1 MAILLAFASAT
12 TTNRYTF
19 AMSSFLWRRKAQSAA
34 GDHGATTRASQDTD
48 DATLTE
54 FSRMAQEMGVG
65 GAYERKVALLNRTI
79 KDDIGFGK
87 FQIWLT
93 WLAGFGWFVDN
104 IWFQALS
111 MSLPQIKLEF
121 GPAHVQFATLAL
133 YLGLLI
139 GATFWG
145 FMADVIGRRPSWN
158 ITLFISAVFGIAV
171 GGAPNFVGLG
181 ALLSCLGL
189 GLGGNLPVDGAML
202 IEFIPSTHQW
212 ILTFLSIFWCFGQLF
227 AAFIGWAFITNYRC
241 ETADACPRASNMGWR
256 YTWFLLGAVTFI
268 MWVARFWVYPIPE
281 SPKFLIGK
289 GRDEEA
295 LEVIRFIAAQN
306 GKTTSLTLEQLRAA
320 GEGTTIAVSADA
332 AEQKFAADE
341 DVEAKADSAAE
352 AQDEKKANEAGTH
365 VRAAPTPG
373 VQVETTDDVAA
384 TTTAVPHSLKGR
396 FLSAA
401 DLAQLRRSLSEFD
414 SHHLVALFS
423 TPRMAWNT
431 TLICFLWGLIGLAY
445 PLYNAFIALYLQNA
459 GANQGETTQAE
470 QYRDL
475 VIIAA
480 CGIPGS
486 FAAAAMVELPYAGR
500 RGTMALFTVLTG
512 LFLFLFT
519 TARTPAAVLGW
530 NCATSLT
537 QNAMYAV
544 LYAISYEVFPA
555 PNRGTGD
562 GLAMATQRV
571 FGVIAPVVG
580 AYAGSTPTTPI
591 YVSASFFMAAAVLM
605 LMLPYETRGRSAL

>member
-1 MAILLAFASAT
+1 ML
-12 TTNRYTF
+12 
-19 AMSSFLWRRKAQSAA
+19 SFLSRN
-34 GDHGATTRASQDTD
+34 RASPSSDDSPAARISQETD

-54 FSRMAQEMGVG
+54 FSRMAHEMGVG
-65 GAYERKVALLNRTI
+65 GAYERKVALLNKAI
-79 KDDIGFGK
+79 KEEIGFGR

-121 GPAHVQFATLAL
+121 GPTHVQFATLAM

-171 GGAPNFVGLG
+171 GGAPNFVALG

-241 ETADACPRASNMGWR
+241 ETADNCPKSSNMGWR
-256 YTWFLLGAVTFI
+256 YTWFLLGAITML

-281 SPKFLIGK
+281 SPKYLIGK

-295 LEVIRFIAAQN
+295 LEVLRFIAAQN
-306 GKTTSLTLEQLRAA
+306 GKSTTLTLEQLKAA
-320 GEGTTIAVSADA
+320 GEGVTVAFNTSDA
-332 AEQKFAADE
+332 AEKKLARED
-341 DVEAKADSAAE
+341 DVEAKVTIPSSATE
-352 AQDEKKANEAGTH
+352 NIEKKDCEPAESHTQ
-365 VRAAPTPG
+365 AAPT
-373 VQVETTDDVAA
+373 TTHTQDSTPAA
-384 TTTAVPHSLKGR
+384 VSTTVKGR
-396 FLSAA
+396 FLSSS
-401 DLAQLRRSLSEFD
+401 DLAQLGRSLSEFD
-414 SHHLVALFS
+414 SHHVVALFS

-431 TLICFLWGLIGLAY
+431 ILICFLWGLIGLAY

-459 GANQGETTQAE
+459 GANQGETNQAE

-486 FAAAAMVELPYAGR
+486 FAAAALVELPYAGR
-500 RGTMALFTVLTG
+500 RGTMAFFTLLTG

-571 FGVIAPVVG
+571 FGVIAPIVG

-591 YVSASFFMAAAVLM
+591 YVSASFFIAAAVLM
-605 LMLPYETRGRSAL
+605 LFLPYETRGRSAL

>member
-1 MAILLAFASAT
+1 MRSPFSRNRAT
-12 TTNRYTF
+12 SP
-19 AMSSFLWRRKAQSAA
+19 SSPS
-34 GDHGATTRASQDTD
+34 DPTRTSQETD
-48 DATLTE
+48 DATLTD
-54 FSRMAQEMGVG
+54 FHRMAHEMGVAG
-65 GAYERKVALLNRTI
+65 SYERKVALLNRTI
-79 KDDIGFGK
+79 KEEIGFGR

-121 GPAHVQFATLAL
+121 SPSHVQFATLAL

-145 FMADVIGRRPSWN
+145 FVADVIGRRPSWN

-171 GGAPNFVGLG
+171 GGAPNFVALG

-241 ETADACPRASNMGWR
+241 ETADACPRESNMGWR
-256 YTWFLLGAVTFI
+256 YTWFLLGAVTFF
-268 MWVARFWVYPIPE
+268 MWIARFWVYPIPE

-295 LEVIRFIAAQN
+295 LEVIKFIAAQN
-306 GKTTSLTLEQLRAA
+306 GKSTTLTLEQLKAA
-320 GEGTTIAVSADA
+320 GEGLTVAIHTVDA
-332 AEQKFAADE
+332 NEKRLAPE
-341 DVEAKADSAAE
+341 DDAEAKGALAPSTV
-352 AQDEKKANEAGTH
+352 EKKQDGTAATSPATSAH
-365 VRAAPTPG
+365 DSDDAAAPTA
-373 VQVETTDDVAA
+373 VA
-384 TTTAVPHSLKGR
+384 TTFKGR
-396 FLSAA
+396 FLSTS

-414 SHHLVALFS
+414 THHLTALFS

-431 TLICFLWGLIGLAY
+431 LLICFLWGLIGLAY
-445 PLYNAFIALYLQNA
+445 PLYNAFIALYLANA

-486 FAAAAMVELPYAGR
+486 FAAAALIELPATGR
-500 RGTMALFTVLTG
+500 RGTMALFTCLTG

-580 AYAGSTPTTPI
+580 AYAGTTPTTPI

-605 LMLPYETRGRSAL
+605 LLLPFETRGRTAL

>member
-1 MAILLAFASAT
+1 MLSILKRRSAPSPT
-12 TTNRYTF
+12 TD
-19 AMSSFLWRRKAQSAA
+19 
-34 GDHGATTRASQDTD
+34 GPTRASQETD
-48 DATLTE
+48 DATLAE
-54 FSRMAQEMGVG
+54 FSRMAHEMGVG
-65 GAYERKVALLNRTI
+65 GAYERKVALLNKTI
-79 KDDIGFGK
+79 KEDIGFGH

-121 GPAHVQFATLAL
+121 GPKHVQFATLAL

-158 ITLFISAVFGIAV
+158 ITLFISAVFGVAV
-171 GGAPNFVGLG
+171 GGAPNFVALG

-241 ETADACPRASNMGWR
+241 ETAADCPKSSNMGWR
-256 YTWFLLGAVTFI
+256 YTWFLLGGITFL

-281 SPKFLIGK
+281 SPKYLIGK

-295 LEVIRFIAAQN
+295 MEVIKYIAAQN
-306 GKTTSLTLEQLRAA
+306 GKTTSLTLEQLKAA
-320 GEGTTIAVSADA
+320 GEGVTMAINTLDANEKKLAREDDVETKANGAWPSSTTEENGEKKEGANSADA
-332 AEQKFAADE
+332 
-341 DVEAKADSAAE
+341 
-352 AQDEKKANEAGTH
+352 H
-365 VRAAPTPG
+365 VRAAPATVQPTDPATATP
-373 VQVETTDDVAA
+373 QSSPDSSPTAA
-384 TTTAVPHSLKGR
+384 VSISLKGR
-396 FLSAA
+396 FLSVS

-414 SHHLVALFS
+414 SHHIVALFS

-431 TLICFLWGLIGLAY
+431 ILICFLWGLIGLAY

-480 CGIPGS
+480 CGIPSS
-486 FAAAAMVELPYAGR
+486 FAAAAFVELPYAGR
-500 RGTMALFTVLTG
+500 RGTMAFFTLLTG

-519 TARTPAAVLGW
+519 TARTAAAVLGW

-571 FGVIAPVVG
+571 FGVIAPIVG

-591 YVSASFFMAAAVLM
+591 YVSASFFIAAAVLM
-605 LMLPYETRGRSAL
+605 LFLPYETRGRSAL

>member
-1 MAILLAFASAT
+1 MLSLFQRRTAPASDTTAT
-12 TTNRYTF
+12 R
-19 AMSSFLWRRKAQSAA
+19 L
-34 GDHGATTRASQDTD
+34 SQETD

-54 FSRMAQEMGVG
+54 FSRMAHEMGVG
-65 GAYERKVALLNRTI
+65 GAYERKVALLNRAI
-79 KDDIGFGK
+79 KEEIGFGR

-121 GPAHVQFATLAL
+121 GPTHVQFATLAL

-171 GGAPNFVGLG
+171 GGAPNFVALG

-241 ETADACPRASNMGWR
+241 ESADACPKSSNMGWR
-256 YTWFLLGAVTFI
+256 YTWFLLGGITML

-281 SPKFLIGK
+281 SPKYLIGK

-295 LEVIRFIAAQN
+295 LQVLRFIAAQN
-306 GKTTSLTLEQLRAA
+306 GKSTSLTLDQLRAA
-320 GEGTTIAVSADA
+320 GEGTTVTINTLD
-332 AEQKFAADE
+332 ADE
-341 DVEAKADSAAE
+341 KKLARDDDVEAKLGALSTPAESA
-352 AQDEKKANEAGTH
+352 EKKVGEQVHADTPATAVQPALETADDTN
-365 VRAAPTPG
+365 AAP
-373 VQVETTDDVAA
+373 AA
-384 TTTAVPHSLKGR
+384 VSSSLQGR
-396 FLSAA
+396 FLSGA

-414 SHHLVALFS
+414 AHHIVALFS

-486 FAAAAMVELPYAGR
+486 FAAAALVELPYAGR
-500 RGTMALFTVLTG
+500 RGTMALFTLLTG

-571 FGVIAPVVG
+571 FGVIAPIVG

-591 YVSASFFMAAAVLM
+591 YVSASFFIAAAVLM
-605 LMLPYETRGRSAL
+605 LFLPYETRGRSAL

>member
-1 MAILLAFASAT
+1 MLSILKRRSAP
-12 TTNRYTF
+12 
-19 AMSSFLWRRKAQSAA
+19 SSSSDGPARV
-34 GDHGATTRASQDTD
+34 SQETD

-54 FSRMAQEMGVG
+54 FSRMAHEMGVG
-65 GAYERKVALLNRTI
+65 GAYERKVALLNKTI
-79 KDDIGFGK
+79 KEEIGFGR

-93 WLAGFGWFVDN
+93 WLAGFGWFVEN

-121 GPAHVQFATLAL
+121 GPTHVQFATLAL

-158 ITLFISAVFGIAV
+158 ITLFISAIFGIAV
-171 GGAPNFVGLG
+171 GGAPNFVALG
-181 ALLSCLGL
+181 ALL
-189 GLGGNLPVDGAML
+189 
-202 IEFIPSTHQW
+202 
-212 ILTFLSIFWCFGQLF
+212 
-227 AAFIGWAFITNYRC
+227 
-241 ETADACPRASNMGWR
+241 
-256 YTWFLLGAVTFI
+256 
-268 MWVARFWVYPIPE
+268 FWVYPIPE
-281 SPKFLIGK
+281 SPKYLIGK

-295 LEVIRFIAAQN
+295 LEVIKFIAAQN
-306 GKTTSLTLEQLRAA
+306 GKTTTLTLEQLKAA
-320 GEGTTIAVSADA
+320 GEGVTMAVNTLDA
-332 AEQKFAADE
+332 NEKKLARED
-341 DVEAKADSAAE
+341 DVEAKAVGALPSSIAEDAEKKDDGSGAE
-352 AQDEKKANEAGTH
+352 AH
-365 VRAAPTPG
+365 VRAAP
-373 VQVETTDDVAA
+373 A
-384 TTTAVPHSLKGR
+384 TTQPINTTATPQSSPDSAPTAISTTLKGR
-396 FLSAA
+396 FLSAS

-414 SHHLVALFS
+414 SHHIVALFS

-431 TLICFLWGLIGLAY
+431 ILICFLWGLIGLAY

-486 FAAAAMVELPYAGR
+486 FAAAAFVELPYAGR
-500 RGTMALFTVLTG
+500 RGTMAFFTLLTG

-537 QNAMYAV
+537 QNSMYAV

-571 FGVIAPVVG
+571 FGVIAPIVG
-580 AYAGSTPTTPI
+580 AYAGTTPTTPI
-591 YVSASFFMAAAVLM
+591 YVSASFFIAAAVLM
-605 LMLPYETRGRSAL
+605 LFLPYETRGRSAL

>member
-1 MAILLAFASAT
+1 MLSLLSRNRASP
-12 TTNRYTF
+12 
-19 AMSSFLWRRKAQSAA
+19 SSDDSPAA
-34 GDHGATTRASQDTD
+34 RISQDTD

-54 FSRMAQEMGVG
+54 FSRMAHEMGVG
-65 GAYERKVALLNRTI
+65 GAYERKVALLNKAI
-79 KDDIGFGK
+79 KEEIGFGR

-121 GPAHVQFATLAL
+121 GPTHVQFATLAL

-171 GGAPNFVGLG
+171 GGAPNFVALG

-241 ETADACPRASNMGWR
+241 ETADSCPKSSNMGWR
-256 YTWFLLGAVTFI
+256 YTWFLLGAITML

-281 SPKFLIGK
+281 SPKYLIGK

-295 LEVIRFIAAQN
+295 LQVLRFIAAQN
-306 GKTTSLTLEQLRAA
+306 GKSTTLTLEQLKAA
-320 GEGTTIAVSADA
+320 GEGVTVAFNTSDA
-332 AEQKFAADE
+332 GEKKLARED
-341 DVEAKADSAAE
+341 DVEAKVALPSSTTEDIEKKEPASAE
-352 AQDEKKANEAGTH
+352 AH
-365 VRAAPTPG
+365 IPAAI
-373 VQVETTDDVAA
+373 
-384 TTTAVPHSLKGR
+384 TTTTTHTQDSTPAAVSTTVKGR
-396 FLSAA
+396 FLSSS

-414 SHHLVALFS
+414 SHHIVALFS

-431 TLICFLWGLIGLAY
+431 ILICFLWGLIGLAY

-486 FAAAAMVELPYAGR
+486 FAAAALVELPYAGR
-500 RGTMALFTVLTG
+500 RGTMAFFTLLTG

-571 FGVIAPVVG
+571 FGVIAPIVG

-591 YVSASFFMAAAVLM
+591 YVSASFFIAAAVLM
-605 LMLPYETRGRSAL
+605 LFLPYETRGRSAL

>member
-1 MAILLAFASAT
+1 
-12 TTNRYTF
+12 
-19 AMSSFLWRRKAQSAA
+19 
-34 GDHGATTRASQDTD
+34 
-48 DATLTE
+48 
-54 FSRMAQEMGVG
+54 MGVS
-65 GAYERKVALLNRTI
+65 GAYERKVSLLNTTI
-79 KDDIGFGK
+79 KDEIGFGR
-87 FQIWLT
+87 FQFYLT

-111 MSLPQIKLEF
+111 MSLPQIQLEF
-121 GPAHVQFATLAL
+121 NPTHVQFATLAL

-171 GGAPNFVGLG
+171 GGANNFVALG

-202 IEFIPSTHQW
+202 IEFIPSSHQW

-227 AAFIGWAFITNYRC
+227 AAVIGWAFITTYRC
-241 ETADACPRASNMGWR
+241 DTVDNCPRSSNMGWR
-256 YTWFLLGAVTFI
+256 YTWFLLGVVTLL

-281 SPKFLIGK
+281 SPKYLIGK
-289 GRDEEA
+289 GRDAEA
-295 LEVIRFIAAQN
+295 LEVIRFIAKQN
-306 GKTTSLTLEQLRAA
+306 GKTTSLTLEQLKAA
-320 GEGTTIAVSADA
+320 GEGTTVITTIDAGEKQLARAD
-332 AEQKFAADE
+332 
-341 DVEAKADSAAE
+341 DVEAAAKG
-352 AQDEKKANEAGTH
+352 DISPEKEEKDATGRT
-365 VRAAPTPG
+365 V
-373 VQVETTDDVAA
+373 
-384 TTTAVPHSLKGR
+384 TTTTNPAPEAISSTLQGR
-396 FLSAA
+396 FLSAS
-401 DLAQLRRSLSEFD
+401 DLSQLRRSLREFD
-414 SHHLVALFS
+414 SHHLSALFS
-423 TPRMAWNT
+423 TPGMAWNT
-431 TLICFLWGLIGLAY
+431 CLICFLWGLIGLAY

-459 GANQGETTQAE
+459 GANQGETTQSE

-486 FAAAAMVELPYAGR
+486 FAAAALVELPYAGR
-500 RGTMALFTVLTG
+500 RGTMAFFTLLTG

-519 TARTPAAVLGW
+519 TARTPAGVLGW
-530 NCATSLT
+530 NCATSFT

-562 GLAMATQRV
+562 GLAMAVQRV

-580 AYAGSTPTTPI
+580 AFAGQSPTTPI
-591 YVSASFFMAAAVLM
+591 YVSASFFIAAAVLM
-605 LMLPYETRGRSAL
+605 LLLPYETRGRTAL

>member
-1 MAILLAFASAT
+1 MRSLFS
-12 TTNRYTF
+12 R
-19 AMSSFLWRRKAQSAA
+19 S
-34 GDHGATTRASQDTD
+34 RASTSIPVDPARPSQETD
-48 DATLTE
+48 DATLNE
-54 FSRMAQEMGVG
+54 FSRMAHEMGVG
-65 GAYERKVALLNRTI
+65 GAYERKVALLNNTI
-79 KDDIGFGK
+79 KEEIGFGP

-121 GPAHVQFATLAL
+121 GPKHVQFATLAL

-171 GGAPNFVGLG
+171 GGAPNFVALG

-241 ETADACPRASNMGWR
+241 ETADACPRSSNMGWR
-256 YTWFLLGAVTFI
+256 YTWFLLGAITFI

-306 GKTTSLTLEQLRAA
+306 GKTTTLTLEQLKAA
-320 GEGTTIAVSADA
+320 GEGITVAVSTLDVNEKKLARQDDPEAKVGSVAEEKSNEAAAAKAHPVSGTTITSTAEDVPAPAPEAVS
-332 AEQKFAADE
+332 
-341 DVEAKADSAAE
+341 S
-352 AQDEKKANEAGTH
+352 T
-365 VRAAPTPG
+365 
-373 VQVETTDDVAA
+373 
-384 TTTAVPHSLKGR
+384 LKGR
-396 FLSAA
+396 FLSSS
-401 DLAQLRRSLSEFD
+401 DLTQLRRSLREFD
-414 SHHLVALFS
+414 SHHLIALFS

-431 TLICFLWGLIGLAY
+431 LLICFLWGLIGLAY
-445 PLYNAFIALYLQNA
+445 PLYNAFIALYLANA

-486 FAAAAMVELPYAGR
+486 FAAAALVELPYAGR
-500 RGTMALFTVLTG
+500 RGTMALFTLLTG

-571 FGVIAPVVG
+571 FGVIAPIVG

-591 YVSASFFMAAAVLM
+591 YVSASFFIAAAVLM
-605 LMLPYETRGRSAL
+605 LFLPYETRGRAAL

>member
-1 MAILLAFASAT
+1 MF
-12 TTNRYTF
+12 
-19 AMSSFLWRRKAQSAA
+19 SFLSRN
-34 GDHGATTRASQDTD
+34 RANPPTPTDPARISTETD

-54 FSRMAQEMGVG
+54 FSRMAHEMGVG

-79 KDDIGFGK
+79 KEEIGFGR

-111 MSLPQIKLEF
+111 MSLPQIQLEF
-121 GPAHVQFATLAL
+121 GPSHVQFATLAL

-171 GGAPNFVGLG
+171 GGAPNFVAVG

-241 ETADACPRASNMGWR
+241 DTATDCPRSSNMGWR
-256 YTWFLLGAVTFI
+256 YTWFLLGAITFF

-289 GRDEEA
+289 GRDDEA

-306 GKTTSLTLEQLRAA
+306 GRSTTLTLEQLKAA
-320 GEGTTIAVSADA
+320 GEGITMAINTLDA
-332 AEQKFAADE
+332 SEKKLAPED
-341 DVEAKADSAAE
+341 DVEAKGALPSSTTEKNADKKQEITTAETRVQPAAT
-352 AQDEKKANEAGTH
+352 AQPA
-365 VRAAPTPG
+365 AAPREDGTSLSSTP
-373 VQVETTDDVAA
+373 A
-384 TTTAVPHSLKGR
+384 AVPYTLKGR
-396 FLSAA
+396 FLSVS

-414 SHHLVALFS
+414 SKHLVALFS

-486 FAAAAMVELPYAGR
+486 FAAAALVELPSVGR
-500 RGTMALFTVLTG
+500 RGTMAFFTLLTG

-580 AYAGSTPTTPI
+580 AYAGAKPTTPI
-591 YVSASFFMAAAVLM
+591 YVSASFFIAAAVLM
-605 LMLPYETRGRSAL
+605 LFLPYETRGRTAL

>member
-1 MAILLAFASAT
+1 MLSILSRNRATPSASPEANPART
-12 TTNRYTF
+12 
-19 AMSSFLWRRKAQSAA
+19 S
-34 GDHGATTRASQDTD
+34 HETD
-48 DATLTE
+48 DATLAE
-54 FSRMAQEMGVG
+54 FSRMAHEMGVG
-65 GAYERKVALLNRTI
+65 GAYERKVALINRAI
-79 KDDIGFGK
+79 KEEIGFGR
-87 FQIWLT
+87 FQVWLT
-93 WLAGFGWFVDN
+93 FLAGFGWFVDN

-121 GPAHVQFATLAL
+121 TPTHVQFATLAL
-133 YLGLLI
+133 YTGLLI

-145 FMADVIGRRPSWN
+145 FMSDVIGRRPSWN

-171 GGAPNFVGLG
+171 GGAPNFVAFG
-181 ALLSCLGL
+181 ALLACLGL

-212 ILTFLSIFWCFGQLF
+212 ILTFLSVFWCFGQLF

-241 ETADACPRASNMGWR
+241 ETADACPRSSNMGWR
-256 YTWFLLGAVTFI
+256 YTWFLLGAITFF

-295 LEVIRFIAAQN
+295 LEVIHFIAAQN
-306 GKTTSLTLEQLRAA
+306 GKSTSLTLAQLKAA
-320 GEGTTIAVSADA
+320 GEGVTLSINTLDTNEKKLAR
-332 AEQKFAADE
+332 E
-341 DVEAKADSAAE
+341 DDPEAKAGLASA
-352 AQDEKKANEAGTH
+352 EKKDGDND
-365 VRAAPTPG
+365 AAAHIRTAHAQTVG
-373 VQVETTDDVAA
+373 GAA
-384 TTTAVPHSLKGR
+384 TTTDAEDSATPVAAVSTSLKGR
-396 FLSAA
+396 FLSAS
-401 DLAQLRRSLSEFD
+401 DLSQLRRSLSDFD
-414 SHHLVALFS
+414 AHHLAALFA

-431 TLICFLWGLIGLAY
+431 TLICMLWGLIGLAY

-459 GANQGETTQAE
+459 GANQGETTQAQ

-486 FAAAAMVELPYAGR
+486 FVAAALVELPYAGR
-500 RGTMALFTVLTG
+500 RSTMALFTLLTG
-512 LFLFLFT
+512 VFLFLFT
-519 TARTPAAVLGW
+519 TVRTPAAVLGW

-544 LYAISYEVFPA
+544 LYAMSYEVFPA

-562 GLAMATQRV
+562 GLAMSTQRV
-571 FGVIAPVVG
+571 FGVIAPIVG
-580 AYAGSTPTTPI
+580 AYAGSAPTTPI
-591 YVSASFFMAAAVLM
+591 YVSASFFIAAAVLM
-605 LMLPYETRGRSAL
+605 LFLPYETRGRSAL

>member
-1 MAILLAFASAT
+1 ML
-12 TTNRYTF
+12 TF
-19 AMSSFLWRRKAQSAA
+19 PKRANAQTWDVNSSRK
-34 GDHGATTRASQDTD
+34 SQETD
-48 DATLTE
+48 EANLTE
-54 FSRMAQEMGVG
+54 FSRMAHEMGVSG
-65 GAYERKVALLNRTI
+65 PYERKVALVNKAI
-79 KDDIGFGK
+79 KEDIGFGC

-145 FMADVIGRRPSWN
+145 FISDVIGRRPSWN

-171 GGAPNFVGLG
+171 GGAPNFIALG

-241 ETADACPRASNMGWR
+241 ETADNCPRASNMGWR
-256 YTWFLLGAVTFI
+256 YTWYVLGAVTML
-268 MWVARFWVYPIPE
+268 MWMARFWVYPIPE
-281 SPKFLIGK
+281 SPKYLIGK

-295 LEVIRFIAAQN
+295 MEVLRFIAAQN
-306 GKTTSLTLEQLRAA
+306 GKQVKLTLEQLKAA
-320 GEGTTIAVSADA
+320 GDGITTIDAGEEKITGVADA
-332 AEQKFAADE
+332 EAKTAPPTSITENVDQKEQVIDNNTLPALTTV
-341 DVEAKADSAAE
+341 DVEAPAAVS
-352 AQDEKKANEAGTH
+352 T
-365 VRAAPTPG
+365 
-373 VQVETTDDVAA
+373 
-384 TTTAVPHSLKGR
+384 SLKGR
-396 FLSAA
+396 FLSAS
-401 DLAQLRRSLSEFD
+401 DLSQLRRSLGEFD
-414 SHHLVALFS
+414 SKHLSALFA
-423 TPRMAWNT
+423 TRRMAWNT

-486 FAAAAMVELPYAGR
+486 FVAAALVELPYAGR
-500 RGTMALFTVLTG
+500 RGTMAFFTMLTG

-530 NCATSLT
+530 NCATSLV

-580 AYAGSTPTTPI
+580 AYAGSAPTTPI
-591 YVSASFFMAAAVLM
+591 YVSASFFMAAAGLM
-605 LMLPYETRGRSAL
+605 LLLPYETRGRSAL

>member
-1 MAILLAFASAT
+1 MRSIFSR
-12 TTNRYTF
+12 N
-19 AMSSFLWRRKAQSAA
+19 
-34 GDHGATTRASQDTD
+34 RASTTSPGNDVTRTSQETD
-48 DATLTE
+48 DATLTD
-54 FSRMAQEMGVG
+54 FHRMAHEMGVS

-79 KDDIGFGK
+79 KEEIGFGR

-121 GPAHVQFATLAL
+121 SPTHVQFATLAL

-171 GGAPNFVGLG
+171 GGAPNFVALG
-181 ALLSCLGL
+181 GLLSCLGL

-241 ETADACPRASNMGWR
+241 ETADACPRESNVGWR
-256 YTWFLLGAVTFI
+256 YTWFLLGAVTFL
-268 MWVARFWVYPIPE
+268 MWIARFWVYPIPE

-306 GKTTSLTLEQLRAA
+306 GKSTTLTLEQLKAA
-320 GEGTTIAVSADA
+320 GEGLTVAITTVDVNEKKLAREDDA
-332 AEQKFAADE
+332 
-341 DVEAKADSAAE
+341 EAKGAFAPPTT
-352 AQDEKKANEAGTH
+352 EKKQDGTAATPLATSTH
-365 VRAAPTPG
+365 DSDGVPAPTA
-373 VQVETTDDVAA
+373 VA
-384 TTTAVPHSLKGR
+384 TTFKGR
-396 FLSAA
+396 FLSVS
-401 DLAQLRRSLSEFD
+401 DLTQLRRSLQEFD
-414 SHHLVALFS
+414 THHITALFS

-431 TLICFLWGLIGLAY
+431 VLICFLWGLIGLAY
-445 PLYNAFIALYLQNA
+445 PLYNAFIALYLANA

-486 FAAAAMVELPYAGR
+486 FAAAALIELPATGR
-500 RGTMALFTVLTG
+500 RGTMALFTCLTG

-580 AYAGSTPTTPI
+580 AYAGTTPTTPI

-605 LMLPYETRGRSAL
+605 LLLPYETRGRAAL